1 MPDFDNL
8 NPKKNVTDPKGS
20 GDALFP
26 RHVHKHV
33 AVAKPADAPEG
44 ALVVAWAGKQPIY
57 NEFLSVN
64 NADELAAALK
74 DGYED
79 QPVVP
84 AAKKGK

>member
-1 MPDFDNL
+1 MPDFNNL
-8 NPKKNVTDPKGS
+8 DPKKDVTDPKGTK
-20 GDALFP
+20 DPNFP

-33 AVAKPADAPEG
+33 AVAKKEDAPEG
-44 ALVVAWAGKQPIY
+44 SLVVAWAGKQPIY
-57 NEFLSVN
+57 NVFLSVN

-84 AAKKGK
+84 SAKKGK